1 MKLFFTIVLCVISF
15 TRIYSQPYI
24 EWAARYAGNMF
35 NHYAKDMAIDDEGNV
50 YVTGTLVI
58 DSVNNDFITLKF
70 DKFGSLVWAR
80 TYDGPQSGEDE
91 PAAIKIDN
99 MGNIIVTGVSRN
111 PGPYE
116 ALTIKYDTNG
126 DTLWVKRYQNKDNR
140 YYLVKGMEVD
150 TNGGIYIFGEKSR
163 ENVSTNLL
171 TLKYDPD
178 GNLDWFREFGTPT
191 TDLSRDIGMDK
202 NDKITIYGSTGIGG
216 VMIKYNQVGDS
227 IWGRIFTPQAVRQI
241 LFDDFNN
248 TYLGGA
254 ISTPKTSTDFY
265 LAKIDTIGNILW
277 ERTYHS
283 SSYNNVDSHKDIY
296 IDKENNA
303 YITGIS
309 AKTGELGWDYLTI
322 KYNSNG
328 DSLWV
333 RRFNPV
339 TISNDEPVSV
349 VTDKN
354 NNVFVTGKSDRA
366 TFWNK
371 ISTVVYSPSG
381 EQMFVL
387 LYDTNA
393 PFRSHEPVKMLCDT
407 SGSIYICGNSQNVNG
422 KWDMVV
428 LKYSPVVSSIQQI
441 SNEVPGSFELF
452 QNYPNPFNSS
462 TTIKYYILKQGQ
474 IKINVRDVLGREIE
488 TLVNSIHLPGEYKI
502 MFDAKR
508 YSSGIYF
515 YDLSYNGD
523 IIHRRKLVLVK

>member
-1 MKLFFTIVLCVISF
+1 GE
-15 TRIYSQPYI
+15 YYYQPQ
-24 EWAARYAGNMF
+24 RYNYYTA
-35 NHYAKDMAIDDEGNV
+35 
-50 YVTGTLVI
+50 
-58 DSVNNDFITLKF
+58 
-70 DKFGSLVWAR
+70 
-80 TYDGPQSGEDE
+80 
-91 PAAIKIDN
+91 
-99 MGNIIVTGVSRN
+99 
-111 PGPYE
+111 
-116 ALTIKYDTNG
+116 KYDSNG
-126 DTLWVKRYQNKDNR
+126 NTLWV
-140 YYLVKGMEVD
+140 
-150 TNGGIYIFGEKSR
+150 
-163 ENVSTNLL
+163 
-171 TLKYDPD
+171 
-178 GNLDWFREFGTPT
+178 
-191 TDLSRDIGMDK
+191 
-202 NDKITIYGSTGIGG
+202 
-216 VMIKYNQVGDS
+216 
-227 IWGRIFTPQAVRQI
+227 A
-241 LFDDFNN
+241 
-248 TYLGGA
+248 
-254 ISTPKTSTDFY
+254 
-265 LAKIDTIGNILW
+265 
-277 ERTYHS
+277 
-283 SSYNNVDSHKDIY
+283 SYNNIY
-296 IDKENNA
+296 NHNDYMEDAVLDKENN
-303 YITGIS
+303 IIVTGIS

-333 RRFNPV
+333 RRFNPD

-381 EQMFVL
+381 EQKYVI

-407 SGSIYICGNSQNVNG
+407 SGSIYICGNSQNANG
-422 KWDMVV
+422 EWDMVV

-488 TLVNSIHLPGEYKI
+488 TLVNFNHLPGEYKI